1 MKLRHGSGA
10 RALSLAAAT
19 LFTAGMMAIPAVANA
34 ATTSSTQTTNW
45 QVQVGAADASNPTVQ
60 GFGYYP
66 EVMTIDAGNTVT
78 FSLGKGAEIHYVVFQ
93 DGAPATATAPIA
105 ALTPG
110 HSYGNGTVAP
120 NSVNGAML
128 APGYQYTLSFS
139 TPGVYT
145 YYCDIHGGQE
155 GIIVVQPKGAT
166 LPDTAGQY
174 QAIAKQEIQQT
185 LMAGDAAVGQAAVPT
200 TVKNANGTTT
210 YKVPA
215 GLSPSQQVTTT
226 LNNSAGSRVGSVILN
241 PTATGLSVQGS
252 FTGLTANTKYSL
264 TLDNGVVGH
273 IQGPATA
280 SSPITFTTNSSGA
293 YTLSTAIANNP
304 KSPANLVPPMAGW
317 VLSLDQGSTA
327 VASANVTNN
336 ADASALAFVP
346 ETLWIQP
353 GDTVTWTE
361 EAPQEAHTVTFLAPG
376 QAEPANPFSP
386 PSGGSVMSSD
396 TYHNSGILTYL
407 KSYSLTFTKP
417 GVYPY
422 ICMLHNDYG
431 MRGTI
436 VVEAAPTPP
445 APVKVPEVTGPTYFA
460 LLHHA
465 IGQMGAN
472 LVPAQHWAATLY
484 YTYHVLNDQSYVAL
498 LNGSGSAS
506 AQAIAKQLASTYHV
520 TQ

>member
-1 MKLRHGSGA
+1 MKFRHGSGA
-10 RALSLAAAT
+10 RTLSLAAAT

-34 ATTSSTQTTNW
+34 ATTTTQTTNW
-45 QVQVGAADASNPTVQ
+45 QIQVGAADPSNPTVQ

-78 FSLGKGAEIHYVVFQ
+78 FSLGKGAEVHYVVFQ
-93 DGAPATATAPIA
+93 DGASASATAPIA

-110 HSYGNGTVAP
+110 HSYGNGIVAP
-120 NSVNGAML
+120 DSVNGAML
-128 APGYQYTLSFS
+128 LPGYQYTLTFS

-145 YYCDIHGGQE
+145 YYCEVHGGQE
-155 GIIVVQPKGAT
+155 GVIVVQPKGAT
-166 LPDTAGQY
+166 LPYTAGQY
-174 QAIAKQEIQQT
+174 QATAKQEIQQT
-185 LMAGDAAVGQAAVPT
+185 LTAGDAAVGQAAVPT

-210 YKVPA
+210 YMVPA
-215 GLSPSQQVTTT
+215 GLSPSQKVNTT
-226 LNNSAGSRVGSVILN
+226 LDNSAGMAVGSVSLS
-241 PTATGLSVQGS
+241 PTQTGLSVQGS
-252 FTGLTANTKYSL
+252 FTGLSANTKYNM
-264 TLDNGVVGH
+264 TLDNGILGH
-273 IQGPATA
+273 IQGPVTA
-280 SSPITFTTNSSGA
+280 NSTITFTTNSSGS
-293 YTLSTAIANNP
+293 YTLSTSIANNP
-304 KSPANLVPPMAGW
+304 KSQTDLVPPMAGW
-317 VLSLDQGSTA
+317 VLSLNQGSTA

-346 ETLWIQP
+346 QTLWIQP

-361 EAPQEAHTVTFLAPG
+361 EGPQEAHTVTFLAPG

-386 PSGGSVMSSD
+386 PAGGSVMSSD
-396 TYHNSGILTYL
+396 TYHNSGLLTYL
-407 KSYSLTFTKP
+407 DSYSLTFTKP

-431 MRGTI
+431 MHGTI

-445 APVKVPEVTGPTYFA
+445 APVHVPQVNGPTYFA

-498 LNGSGSAS
+498 LHGSGSAS
-506 AQAIAKQLASTYHV
+506 AQAIAQKLASTYHV